1 MKAASSE
8 QQAILDLMARWRD
21 RSVAGDVDALLEM
34 LADDVVF
41 LTPGN
46 APFGKKEFEAGF
58 RKFSAGATMELN
70 HDVREVHVAGDL
82 AYAVS
87 HLRVTTKPRN
97 GGASVVTEGDI
108 LTVFRKSAGRWM
120 LARDANLMPQ
130 AGNPDKT

>member
-1 MKAASSE
+1 MKPVSSE
-8 QQAILDLMARWRD
+8 RQAILDLMARWRG

-46 APFGKKEFEAGF
+46 APFGKKEFEARF
-58 RKFSAGATMELN
+58 RKFSASASMELN
-70 HDVREVHVAGDL
+70 HDVREVHVSGDL

-87 HLRVTTKPRN
+87 HLRVTTKPRQ

-108 LTVFRKSAGRWM
+108 LTVFRRSAGRWM

-130 AGNPDKT
+130 AGNPNKV